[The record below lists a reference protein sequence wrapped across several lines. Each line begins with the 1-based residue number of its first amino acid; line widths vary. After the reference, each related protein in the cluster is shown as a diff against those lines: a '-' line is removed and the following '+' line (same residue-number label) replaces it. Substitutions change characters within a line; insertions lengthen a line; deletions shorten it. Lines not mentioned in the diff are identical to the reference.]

1 MSYRHDLSAPD
12 ILSIL
17 EFAHEF
23 ISRKIAEVGPAGFIG
38 RGCYGYDKP
47 PLGVMVLHARNGHMS
62 WFEFQTVILG
72 LQHLV
77 TRLGAIEM
85 VYLVNDGE
93 YGGIAVG
100 SFEAIGG

>member
-1 MSYRHDLSAPD
+1 MSYRHGLSAPV

-17 EFAHEF
+17 QYAYDYASH
-23 ISRKIAEVGPAGFIG
+23 KIAEVGPAAFVG
-38 RGCYGYDKP
+38 RGCYGYNKP
-47 PLGVMVLHARNGHMS
+47 PVGVMLIHARSSRMS
-62 WFEFQTVILG
+62 WSYFQTVILG
-72 LQHLV
+72 LQQLV

-100 SFEAIGG
+100 SFEAIEG